1 MALQVD
7 HASEEAFRRLLGVLR
22 TAREDAGLSQER
34 LSSRLL
40 VRRGTVF
47 EWETGA
53 GRPTMRNLILW
64 SRELGLRLAIMGP
77 DGNERNG
84 SRKSKGII
92 GEAPEAR
99 ELRRMAIPLKNR
111 RLACKLTVVEL
122 SRTIGMDRNSIM
134 RWERARVTPRPMALI
149 VWAQALG
156 YSVALRPIAA
166 ARIDGGHDDAA
177 R

>member
-7 HASEEAFRRLLGVLR
+7 RAAEETFRQLLGLLR
-22 TAREDAGLSQER
+22 TKREDAGLSQER

-47 EWETGA
+47 EWETGV

-64 SRELGLRLAIMGP
+64 SRELGLRLAVVDP
-77 DGNERNG
+77 EGNERHG
-84 SRKSKGII
+84 FSKGII

-111 RLACKLTVVEL
+111 RLARKLTLVEL
-122 SRTIGMDRNSIM
+122 SRAIGMDRNSLL
-134 RWERARVTPRPMALI
+134 RWERARVTPRPMALV

-156 YSVALRPIAA
+156 YSVALRPIGPGSE
-166 ARIDGGHDDAA
+166 RG
-177 R
+177 RR

>member
-1 MALQVD
+1 MALQVNS
-7 HASEEAFRRLLGVLR
+7 AAEESFRQLLDLLR
-22 TAREDAGLSQER
+22 TARVDAGLSQER

-64 SRELGLRLAIMGP
+64 SRELGLRLAIVGP

-84 SRKSKGII
+84 FSKGII

-99 ELRRMAIPLKNR
+99 ELRRMAVPLKNR
-111 RLACKLTVVEL
+111 RLARKLTLVEL
-122 SRTIGMDRNSIM
+122 SRTIGMNRNSLL

-156 YSVALRPIAA
+156 YSVALRPIGP
-166 ARIDGGHDDAA
+166 RVERG

>member
-1 MALQVD
+1 MALKVNGT
-7 HASEEAFRRLLGVLR
+7 AEETFRQLLGLLR
-22 TAREDAGLSQER
+22 TTRETAGLSQER

-47 EWETGA
+47 EWETGV

-64 SRELGLRLAIMGP
+64 SRELGLRLVIVGP
-77 DGNERNG
+77 DGSERHG
-84 SRKSKGII
+84 FSKGII

-111 RLACKLTVVEL
+111 RRACKLTLVEL
-122 SRTIGMDRNSIM
+122 SRTIGMDRNSVL
-134 RWERARVTPRPMALI
+134 RWEHARVTPRPMALI

-156 YSVALRPIAA
+156 YSVALRPTATTRKGA
-166 ARIDGGHDDAA
+166 
-177 R
+177 